1 MDVWSGSGGGDVMTE
16 LVDSCLAVCCNL
28 SQVGL
33 SLEPLLNTVLHIIT
47 PPAKVCY
54 LIWGSVELPR
64 G

>member
-1 MDVWSGSGGGDVMTE
+1 MGVWNGSGGGDVTTE
-16 LVDSCLAVCCNL
+16 LVDSCLAVCCKL

-33 SLEPLLNTVLHIIT
+33 SLEPLLNTVLLIIT

-54 LIWGSVELPR
+54 FNLGVCGAPP